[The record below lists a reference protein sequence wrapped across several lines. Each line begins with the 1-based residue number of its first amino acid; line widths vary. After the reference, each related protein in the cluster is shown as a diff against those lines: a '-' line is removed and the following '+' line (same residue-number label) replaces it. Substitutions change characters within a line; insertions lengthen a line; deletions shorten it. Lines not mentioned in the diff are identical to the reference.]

1 VVTDP
6 GTARASPELAVL
18 SAMAH
23 GSHPDREKVLRAMLA
38 ALQSLDHDHASL
50 YADVV
55 LATLPEATRHHL
67 EALMALG
74 TYEYQSDFA
83 RRYFF
88 QGKAEGEAKGEAKAL
103 LAVLAARGIEVTAEA
118 RARITGCT
126 DLDQLDT
133 WVRRA
138 ATASSIGNLFE
149 DQ

>member
-1 VVTDP
+1 
-6 GTARASPELAVL
+6 
-18 SAMAH
+18 MAH
-23 GSHPDREKVLRAMLA
+23 GNHPDREKVLHAMLV

-50 YADVV
+50 YADIV

-88 QGKAEGEAKGEAKAL
+88 QGKTEGEAKAL
-103 LAVLAARGIEVTAEA
+103 LAVLAARGIEVPAEA

-138 ATASSIGNLFE
+138 ATASSIGDLFE
-149 DQ
+149 GQ